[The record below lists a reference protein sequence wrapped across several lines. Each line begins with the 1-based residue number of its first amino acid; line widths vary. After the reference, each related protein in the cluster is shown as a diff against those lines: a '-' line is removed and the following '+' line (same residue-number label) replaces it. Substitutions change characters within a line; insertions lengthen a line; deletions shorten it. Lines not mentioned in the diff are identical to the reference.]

1 MVGETLFISIHNMHI
16 CLVSLQKE
24 KKIHSIKNLKIY
36 ISISLQIKYTKKI
49 KNKVNK

>member
-1 MVGETLFISIHNMHI
+1 MVGETLFISIHKMHI
-16 CLVSLQKE
+16 CLVSLQK
-24 KKIHSIKNLKIY
+24 KIYNIKNLKIY